1 MFEIL
6 HILTIRAEPSIV
18 YRAITEENGIAL
30 WWTAQVKVKPEEN
43 TIAEFSFGEK
53 YHNKMRITK
62 LEKNRV
68 VEWLVLEGHEEWL
81 ETKISFNLEMSG
93 ENTIV
98 RFNHGNWREKTDFF
112 AHCNY
117 NWAWYLNSLRLY
129 CETGEGLSYQTRS
142 DHIP

>member
-6 HILTIRAEPSIV
+6 HILTIRAEPSTV
-18 YRAITEENGIAL
+18 YSAITEENGIAL
-30 WWTAQVKVKPEEN
+30 WWTDQVKARPEEN

-53 YHNKMRITK
+53 YHNKMRVSK

-93 ENTIV
+93 DNTIV
-98 RFNHGNWREKTDFF
+98 RFNHCNWRRKTDFF

-129 CETGEGLSYQTRS
+129 CETGEGLPYQTRP